1 MVRTG
6 DHCIDFNGD
15 PAIFI
20 QGFRRK
26 KLPYRLDDIFVYGH
40 SGAFEFGSVFF
51 RNESVPNIT
60 FTFIIGMLNSGAF
73 LVATMTHIEALK
85 RLPSSVV
92 YSIIRLNVV
101 VVVLFSIFY
110 KEK

>member
-1 MVRTG
+1 MRRSLTQ
-6 DHCIDFNGD
+6 FS
-15 PAIFI
+15 PFFI

-60 FTFIIGMLNSGAF
+60 FTFIIGILNSGAF
-73 LVATMTHIEALK
+73 LVATMTYHDPHRSTKASAVEC
-85 RLPSSVV
+85 RLFDYPAECGGC
-92 YSIIRLNVV
+92 RPFLDF
-101 VVVLFSIFY
+101 L
-110 KEK
+110 